1 MFHKFF
7 DFVGEN
13 DIKDSG
19 SIQEFLEQCSG
30 KSFLNG
36 LYRIHF
42 TADIPKWNDKRHD
55 FTFGTRHRR
64 SIKYSGKFR

>member
-19 SIQEFLEQCSG
+19 KYTRVFRTMQWKKFSKWTLSYP
-30 KSFLNG
+30 
-36 LYRIHF
+36 LYC
-42 TADIPKWNDKRHD
+42 
-55 FTFGTRHRR
+55 
-64 SIKYSGKFR
+64 